1 MATTN
6 AAKMLSGDNP
16 ADEAKEYSTAEGSST
31 NAKAAEFFMVLL
43 MAAPMAHILHLQT
56 RSFAEH
62 MALNTLYSELP
73 ELTDTLIE
81 SYQGKYGIVEN
92 YPNQATMPPYNNA
105 LEFVVHLN
113 KFVDDTR
120 YLVCDDSE
128 MQNAIDEIVTLLN
141 STTYKL
147 KFLS

>member
-16 ADEAKEYSTAEGSST
+16 ADEKKEYSSAENSSD
-31 NAKAAEFFMVLL
+31 NPKAAEFFYTLL
-43 MAAPMAHILHLQT
+43 MAAPYAHMLHLQT
-56 RSFAEH
+56 RNYAEH
-62 MALNTLYSELP
+62 MALDALYKELP
-73 ELTDTLIE
+73 DLVDGLIE
-81 SYQGKYGIVEN
+81 SYQGKYGIVEE
-92 YPNQATMPPYNNA
+92 YPHSMPLPA
-105 LEFVVHLN
+105 MGHPLDMVIGLN
-113 KFVDDTR
+113 KYVDETR

-128 MQNAIDEIVTLLN
+128 MQNDIDGIVTLLN